1 MCRRSLLR
9 PISAHFPQ
17 LSPKSL
23 HLRFQVRAMGCQW
36 EKGVIRNMK
45 TCPCAHCLRA
55 AASKVGGWV
64 ENPIPLWRRHSVIPE
79 GEEENTHTPGEVST
93 KSSPPT
99 AASLETY
106 LWFFFLDIKG
116 NWGTDHASSCSA
128 GTRQAVVVIMR
139 KGENGT
145 KYSFPSNEH
154 CGGNLSGFGEI
165 KLEKT

>member
-79 GEEENTHTPGEVST
+79 GEEEKTHTPGEVST

-106 LWFFFLDIKG
+106 LWVFFFWILKG
-116 NWGTDHASSCSA
+116 IEG
-128 GTRQAVVVIMR
+128 QIMPLLVQQGQGR
-139 KGENGT
+139 
-145 KYSFPSNEH
+145 
-154 CGGNLSGFGEI
+154 LW
-165 KLEKT
+165 L